1 LANVVVIGAQ
11 WGDEGKGKITD
22 LLSRSADV
30 VVRYQGGVNA
40 GHTIVVNDRVLKLH
54 LIPSG
59 ILYADT
65 TCLIGSGTVI
75 DPRVMLGELDMLL
88 SYGIDIKGLKVAS
101 TAHVTMPYHRLLDQA
116 MEQRRGDRRIGTT
129 GRGIG
134 PTYADKAERNGIRI
148 LDLLDAQRLRD
159 RLMGPLAEKNEL
171 LVRIYGLEPLDP
183 EAVIAEYTAYG
194 QRLAPH
200 VVDCTR
206 TIHEAAR
213 GRKNILF
220 EGAQG
225 TLLDLDHGTYPYVTS
240 SNPVSGGACIGA
252 GVGPT
257 LIDRVI
263 GVAKAYTTRVGEGPF
278 PTELEGSLNDHL
290 CDRGGEYG
298 TTTGRRRRC
307 GWFDGVIGRYAV
319 QVNGLDC
326 LAITKLDV
334 LDELDAI
341 QVCVAYELGGERIE
355 HFPSSADDFARCRP
369 VYETLPGW
377 QCSTA
382 DCRSLDDLPATARSY
397 LRFLADLMEVPIAIV
412 SLGAQRDQT
421 IVVEDP
427 IHGPKRALLSA

>member
-40 GHTIVVNDRVLKLH
+40 GHTIVVDDKVLKLH

-59 ILYADT
+59 ILYSDT
-65 TCLIGSGTVI
+65 ICLIGSGTVV
-75 DPRVMLGELDMLL
+75 DPKVMLGELDMLAEN
-88 SYGIDIKGLKVAS
+88 GIAVDGLQLAS
-101 TAHVTMPYHRLLDQA
+101 TAHVTMPYHRLLDLA

-134 PTYADKAERNGIRI
+134 PTYADKSERNGIRI
-148 LDLLDAQRLRD
+148 LDILDEARLRD
-159 RLMGPLAEKNEL
+159 RLAGVLAEKNEIL
-171 LVRIYGLEPLDP
+171 QKLYGLEPLDF
-183 EAVIAEYTAYG
+183 EAVVAEYVGYG

-206 TIHEAAR
+206 AIHQAAR
-213 GRKNILF
+213 ARKNILF

-290 CDRGGEYG
+290 C
-298 TTTGRRRRC
+298 

-334 LDELDAI
+334 LDELDEI
-341 QVCVAYELGGERIE
+341 QVCVAYELDGRRIE
-355 HFPSSADDFARCRP
+355 YFPSSAEDFARCQP
-369 VYETLPGW
+369 IFQTLPGW
-377 QCSTA
+377 QSSTA
-382 DCRSLDDLPATARSY
+382 DCRTLEDLPPTAMSY

-412 SLGAQRDQT
+412 SLGADRDQT

-427 IHGPKRALLSA
+427 IHGPKRALLSV

>member
-40 GHTIVVNDRVLKLH
+40 GHTIVVEDKVLKLH

-59 ILYADT
+59 ILYPDT
-65 TCLIGSGTVI
+65 ICLIGSGTVV
-75 DPRVMLGELDMLL
+75 DPKVMIKEIKMLKDND
-88 SYGIDIKGLKVAS
+88 IDISGLKLDS
-101 TAHVTMPYHRLLDQA
+101 TDLVTMPYHRLLDMA
-116 MEQRRGDRRIGTT
+116 MEQKRGLQRIGTT

-134 PTYADKAERNGIRI
+134 PTYADKSQRNGIRI
-148 LDLLDAQRLRD
+148 IDLLSREKLQERLKV
-159 RLMGPLAEKNEL
+159 PLAEKNGL
-171 LVRIYGLEPLDP
+171 LQKIYGIEPLNLH
-183 EAVIAEYTAYG
+183 EIIEEYLNYG
-194 QRLAPH
+194 NQLTQH
-200 VVDCTR
+200 IVDCNR
-206 TIHEAAR
+206 TIHQAAR
-213 GRKNILF
+213 KKKNILF

-278 PTELEGSLNDHL
+278 PTELQGSINDQL
-290 CDRGGEYG
+290 CDRGSEFG

-307 GWFDGVIGRYAV
+307 GWFDGVIGKYAV
-319 QVNGLDC
+319 SVNGLDC
-326 LAITKLDV
+326 LAVTKLDV
-334 LDELDAI
+334 LDELDEI
-341 QVCVAYELGGERIE
+341 QVCIAYDLDGEEIDY
-355 HFPSSADDFARCRP
+355 FPTNSDDLKKCKPIFKK
-369 VYETLPGW
+369 LKGW

-382 DCRSLDDLPATARSY
+382 DCRKLSDLPENAMNY
-397 LRFLADLMEVPIAIV
+397 LRFLAELMEVPIAIV
-412 SLGAQRDQT
+412 SLGANRDQT
-421 IVVEDP
+421 IVIEDP
-427 IHGPKRALLSA
+427 IHGPKRALLR